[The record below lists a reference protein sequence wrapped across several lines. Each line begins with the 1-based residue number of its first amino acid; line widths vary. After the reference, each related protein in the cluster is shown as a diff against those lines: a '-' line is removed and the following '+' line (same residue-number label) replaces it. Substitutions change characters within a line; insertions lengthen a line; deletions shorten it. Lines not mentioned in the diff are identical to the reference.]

1 MSKVTMPEPIGF
13 ITDESYCA
21 IKTGKTNC
29 KGAVPIHQKE
39 SRVAKTPLFTDDQL
53 ESYADAR
60 VREAL
65 DEAAKVCD
73 TYFKEIEE
81 QSRSTYQEGAMDAA
95 DILEQRIRAL
105 FPSTPA

>member
-1 MSKVTMPEPIGF
+1 MSKVTMLEPAAYVNAESFEKYTVHLTFTEKPSHKGVTF
-13 ITDESYCA
+13 ISLVSTAQAEAY
-21 IKTGKTNC
+21 K
-29 KGAVPIHQKE
+29 
-39 SRVAKTPLFTDDQL
+39 
-53 ESYADAR
+53 DAC

-105 FPSTPA
+105 LPSTPA